1 MAKVNPSDTV
11 GVGKTQIVIPD
22 FMKTYSELF
31 VKSQMMENLLPRKI
45 NNSNE
50 LFKFNPYLI
59 EDRED
64 YDEADYDGI
73 NEGVLEMSWDLLDA
87 GGKRWRPVLGMM
99 FAECFGRD
107 ISESIKKGDFEHNN
121 DILYACALT
130 EIIHNGSLMADD
142 LEDKSLMRR
151 G

>member
-1 MAKVNPSDTV
+1 MA
-11 GVGKTQIVIPD
+11 
-22 FMKTYSELF
+22 Y
-31 VKSQMMENLLPRKI
+31 
-45 NNSNE
+45 
-50 LFKFNPYLI
+50 
-59 EDRED
+59 
-64 YDEADYDGI
+64 
-73 NEGVLEMSWDLLDA
+73 DLLDS

-107 ISESIKKGDFEHNN
+107 IEASIKSGNFAENE

-151 G
+151 GKPCTYIQYGEDYAVNTSTLMYIAPIIQMKKYIKDADKRQAFQDIYQEEMFNIHFGQNWDIHWHNGKKCQQRSNIFK

>member
-1 MAKVNPSDTV
+1 MA
-11 GVGKTQIVIPD
+11 
-22 FMKTYSELF
+22 Y
-31 VKSQMMENLLPRKI
+31 
-45 NNSNE
+45 
-50 LFKFNPYLI
+50 
-59 EDRED
+59 
-64 YDEADYDGI
+64 
-73 NEGVLEMSWDLLDA
+73 DLLDA

-107 ISESIKKGDFEHNN
+107 ISESIKKGDFDHNN

-151 G
+151 GKPCSYITYGEDYAVNTSTLMYIAPIIQMKTYIKDEDKRQAFQDIYQEEMFNIHFG

>member
-1 MAKVNPSDTV
+1 M
-11 GVGKTQIVIPD
+11 
-22 FMKTYSELF
+22 
-31 VKSQMMENLLPRKI
+31 PRKI

-64 YDEADYDGI
+64 YDLADYDGI

>member
-1 MAKVNPSDTV
+1 MA
-11 GVGKTQIVIPD
+11 
-22 FMKTYSELF
+22 Y
-31 VKSQMMENLLPRKI
+31 
-45 NNSNE
+45 
-50 LFKFNPYLI
+50 
-59 EDRED
+59 
-64 YDEADYDGI
+64 
-73 NEGVLEMSWDLLDA
+73 DLLDA

-151 G
+151 GKPCSYITYGEDYAVNTSTLMYIAPIIQMKTYIKDEDKRQAF

>member
-1 MAKVNPSDTV
+1 
-11 GVGKTQIVIPD
+11 
-22 FMKTYSELF
+22 
-31 VKSQMMENLLPRKI
+31 MMENLLPRKLE
-45 NNSNE
+45 SSDA
-50 LFKFNPYLI
+50 LKKFNPYLLDD
-59 EDRED
+59 EED
-64 YDEADYDGI
+64 YDEADLDGI
-73 NEGVLEMSWDLLDA
+73 NEGVLEMAYDLLDA

-107 ISESIKKGDFEHNN
+107 ISKSIEKGDFEHNN

-151 G
+151 GKPCSYITYGEDYAVNTSTLMYIAPII

>member
-1 MAKVNPSDTV
+1 MA
-11 GVGKTQIVIPD
+11 
-22 FMKTYSELF
+22 Y
-31 VKSQMMENLLPRKI
+31 
-45 NNSNE
+45 
-50 LFKFNPYLI
+50 
-59 EDRED
+59 
-64 YDEADYDGI
+64 
-73 NEGVLEMSWDLLDA
+73 DLLDA

-107 ISESIKKGDFEHNN
+107 VSASIKKGEFEHNN

-151 G
+151 GKPCSYITYGEDYAVNTSTLMYIAPIIQMKTYIKDEDKRQAFQDIYQEEMFNIHFG

>member
-22 FMKTYSELF
+22 FMKTYSQLF

-64 YDEADYDGI
+64 YDLADYDGI
-73 NEGVLEMSWDLLDA
+73 NEVSSIYSISQFFTFRECLKCPGTYSTLEARD
-87 GGKRWRPVLGMM
+87 GGL
-99 FAECFGRD
+99 F
-107 ISESIKKGDFEHNN
+107 
-121 DILYACALT
+121 
-130 EIIHNGSLMADD
+130 
-142 LEDKSLMRR
+142 LE
-151 G
+151 

>member
-1 MAKVNPSDTV
+1 
-11 GVGKTQIVIPD
+11 
-22 FMKTYSELF
+22 MKTYSELF

-73 NEGVLEMSWDLLDA
+73 NEVSSIYSKFSIFDFREFSKCLGTYLTLEAND
-87 GGKRWRPVLGMM
+87 GGL
-99 FAECFGRD
+99 F
-107 ISESIKKGDFEHNN
+107 
-121 DILYACALT
+121 
-130 EIIHNGSLMADD
+130 
-142 LEDKSLMRR
+142 LE
-151 G
+151 

>member
-1 MAKVNPSDTV
+1 MA
-11 GVGKTQIVIPD
+11 
-22 FMKTYSELF
+22 Y
-31 VKSQMMENLLPRKI
+31 
-45 NNSNE
+45 
-50 LFKFNPYLI
+50 
-59 EDRED
+59 
-64 YDEADYDGI
+64 
-73 NEGVLEMSWDLLDA
+73 DLLDA

-151 G
+151 GKPCSYITYGEDYAVNTSTLMYIAPIIQMKTYIKDEDKRQAFQDIYQEEMFNIHFG

>member
-1 MAKVNPSDTV
+1 MA
-11 GVGKTQIVIPD
+11 
-22 FMKTYSELF
+22 Y
-31 VKSQMMENLLPRKI
+31 
-45 NNSNE
+45 
-50 LFKFNPYLI
+50 
-59 EDRED
+59 
-64 YDEADYDGI
+64 
-73 NEGVLEMSWDLLDA
+73 DLLDA

-107 ISESIKKGDFEHNN
+107 ISASIKKGDFEHNN

-151 G
+151 GKPCSYITYGEDYAVNTSTLMYIAPIIQMKTYIKDEDKRQAFQDIYQEEMFNIHFG

>member
-1 MAKVNPSDTV
+1 
-11 GVGKTQIVIPD
+11 
-22 FMKTYSELF
+22 
-31 VKSQMMENLLPRKI
+31 
-45 NNSNE
+45 
-50 LFKFNPYLI
+50 
-59 EDRED
+59 
-64 YDEADYDGI
+64 
-73 NEGVLEMSWDLLDA
+73 
-87 GGKRWRPVLGMM
+87 MM

-107 ISESIKKGDFEHNN
+107 TSESIKKGDFEHNN

>member
-1 MAKVNPSDTV
+1 MA
-11 GVGKTQIVIPD
+11 
-22 FMKTYSELF
+22 Y
-31 VKSQMMENLLPRKI
+31 
-45 NNSNE
+45 
-50 LFKFNPYLI
+50 
-59 EDRED
+59 
-64 YDEADYDGI
+64 
-73 NEGVLEMSWDLLDA
+73 DLLDA

-107 ISESIKKGDFEHNN
+107 ISASIKKGDFDHNN

-151 G
+151 GKPCSYITYGEDYAVNTSTLMYIAPIIQMKTYIKDEDKRQAFQDIYQEEMFNIHFG